1 MIISL
6 KIEALLRSYRMSSL
20 PDSNYSEFL
29 SHHKNCLQICSVPD
43 NNNIMMKFLKKC
55 IFYFYI
61 QPKVV
66 TDIEDEELK
75 RQMEELQ
82 LANQEVAGDDDT
94 SDQEV
99 GDMDSE
105 N

>member
-1 MIISL
+1 METSALSTCGANDAMITTL
-6 KIEALLRSYRMSSL
+6 HDPVL
-20 PDSNYSEFL
+20 PPLIDLHGFIYL
-29 SHHKNCLQICSVPD
+29 
-43 NNNIMMKFLKKC
+43 
-55 IFYFYI
+55 

-99 GDMDSE
+99 GDMEEES
-105 N
+105 

>member
-1 MIISL
+1 MTPTAERVPVTPWCIIFLARDRYSSHCLLSL
-6 KIEALLRSYRMSSL
+6 
-20 PDSNYSEFL
+20 
-29 SHHKNCLQICSVPD
+29 
-43 NNNIMMKFLKKC
+43 
-55 IFYFYI
+55 

-99 GDMDSE
+99 GEMEEES
-105 N
+105 

>member
-1 MIISL
+1 MQKKYS
-6 KIEALLRSYRMSSL
+6 ALT
-20 PDSNYSEFL
+20 
-29 SHHKNCLQICSVPD
+29 
-43 NNNIMMKFLKKC
+43 LKKDDNFLLLEYYHFFSC
-55 IFYFYI
+55 V

-99 GDMDSE
+99 GDMDNE

>member
-1 MIISL
+1 MR
-6 KIEALLRSYRMSSL
+6 LLYFIV
-20 PDSNYSEFL
+20 P
-29 SHHKNCLQICSVPD
+29 CCSVC
-43 NNNIMMKFLKKC
+43 L
-55 IFYFYI
+55 

-99 GDMDSE
+99 ADMEDDS
-105 N
+105 

>member
-1 MIISL
+1 MYN
-6 KIEALLRSYRMSSL
+6 E
-20 PDSNYSEFL
+20 
-29 SHHKNCLQICSVPD
+29 
-43 NNNIMMKFLKKC
+43 
-55 IFYFYI
+55 IFEEMFFCV

-99 GDMDSE
+99 GDMDNE

>member
-1 MIISL
+1 M
-6 KIEALLRSYRMSSL
+6 
-20 PDSNYSEFL
+20 
-29 SHHKNCLQICSVPD
+29 CV
-43 NNNIMMKFLKKC
+43 
-55 IFYFYI
+55 

-99 GDMDSE
+99 GDVDNES
-105 N
+105 